1 MLLIVTAVVLSFW
14 FCFRTR
20 CQTEDEEEVIAKE
33 LETMFP
39 NTIDDDFG
47 EFIDTVTL
55 EQNKRKLVT
64 DQQNARKTTTLRDI
78 LLNEDIKLICVTFT
92 DIMAKFSR
100 SYYYNPKRVN
110 DKQQRLNNIEY
121 IASYKE
127 KTRVF
132 QQLYANYS
140 SCLNSR
146 MDDMFY
152 NGLSLTVGISM
163 ENYDLLRLSGKLN
176 NNSGEN
182 VVSNYI
188 RTCFVTRFSEKVIQ
202 FL

>member
-1 MLLIVTAVVLSFW
+1 
-14 FCFRTR
+14 
-20 CQTEDEEEVIAKE
+20 
-33 LETMFP
+33 MFP

-55 EQNKRKLVT
+55 EQNKRKLAA
-64 DQQNARKTTTLRDI
+64 DLQNARKTTTTLRDI
-78 LLNEDIKLICVTFT
+78 LLSEDIKLICETFT

-100 SYYYNPKRVN
+100 SYYYNPKRIN
-110 DKQQRLNNIEY
+110 DKQQKHNNIEY
-121 IASYKE
+121 IEAYKE

-152 NGLSLTVGISM
+152 NGLSLTVGFSM
-163 ENYDLLRLSGKLN
+163 EKYDLLRLSGKLDN
-176 NNSGEN
+176 NLIS
-182 VVSNYI
+182 
-188 RTCFVTRFSEKVIQ
+188 
-202 FL
+202 